1 MSFPVTVGLG
11 EGDQLVTSTNST
23 LRALG
28 TKGTTPDGK
37 VFRWALNGSVAL
49 QGGVL
54 IQGAPPNAS
63 QDAGLAIVNAT
74 TTGVSS
80 LSVTTQAATTR
91 DQYKDGYLTV
101 DTSPGQALFQIASNT
116 SGASG
121 ANVEVKFKNDAKI
134 REAMTSGT
142 TTVGL
147 YESPYKNTIVAPT
160 TITGPVVG
168 VSPGAV
174 DSAVYFWAQT
184 AGWAL
189 ANCDVAPAVNTALI
203 FGGTS
208 AGHLNAR
215 TSALNDIPEIE
226 IGRSITAGAGADA
239 YNFIQLALE

>member
-1 MSFPVTVGLG
+1 MSFPVTVGLN
-11 EGDQLVTSTNST
+11 EGDQLVTSTNAN

-28 TKGTTPDGK
+28 TKGVTPDGK
-37 VFRWALNGSVAL
+37 IFRWALNGSVAL

-54 IQGAPPNAS
+54 VQGAPPNAS

-80 LSVTTQAATTR
+80 LSITTQAATTLN
-91 DQYKDGYLTV
+91 QYRDGYLTV
-101 DTSPGQALFQIASNT
+101 DTSPGQALFQIASNS

-121 ANVEVKFKNDAKI
+121 TNIEVKFKNEAKI

-147 YESPYKNTIVAPT
+147 YESPYRNTIVAPT

-174 DSAVYFWAQT
+174 DSAVYYWAQT
-184 AGWAL
+184 GGWAL
-189 ANCDVAPAVNTALI
+189 VNADTAPAVNTSLI

-208 AGHLNAR
+208 AGHLNVQ
-215 TSALNDIPEIE
+215 TSALNDIPEFE
-226 IGRSITAGAGADA
+226 IARSVTAGAGADA
-239 YNFIQLALE
+239 YNFVQLVLE